1 MLFNSI
7 EYLLFLPIVFAIY
20 WLLRNHLK
28 LQNLFVVIASY
39 VFYGWWDYK
48 FLLLIAFTSLCSYA
62 SGLLIDKSKRCI
74 VYGVRCI
81 NWAKFWLITNIVINL
96 GILAVFKYYDFFV
109 SEFGALFG
117 ISTESLLLRII
128 LPVGISFYTFQ
139 ALSYSIDVYR
149 GNIKPTKDI
158 IAFFAF
164 ISFFPQLVAGPIE
177 RATNLLPQFLQ
188 KRTFGYEQG
197 VDGMRQIL
205 WGLFKKIVVADNCA
219 MYVDQVWA
227 TYDTQSG
234 STLLLAAIL
243 FTFQIYGD
251 FSGYSD
257 IAIGTAKL
265 FGIKLMRNFNNPY
278 FSRDIAE
285 FWRRWHI
292 SLTTWFRDYVYIPL
306 GGSRPVMVKENN
318 IENTVPENNQENNL
332 FESKPKM
339 NNPQSL
345 DNDSQLITP
354 QSACMQASR
363 QPDDQLLAANALPDY
378 SEKND
383 SMLESTKKSKN
394 VFAAYLNNIELR
406 KKLIVVRN
414 VMVVFLICGLWHGAN
429 WTYLVW
435 GLYNVVLFL
444 SLILM
449 RKSKRN
455 KDVPLVR
462 QQFPQMLITFVLVTI
477 GWIIFRAPSLSDA
490 LGYLCAMTNLS
501 GAAPV
506 LPITQWIGIIFGLL
520 TMIAFEWSSRNS
532 DQAPIPHRWWIYYL
546 LITAIWWYAPSFST
560 DFIYFQF

>member
-1 MLFNSI
+1 MLFNSL
-7 EYLLFLPIVFAIY
+7 EYLFFLPIVFTIY
-20 WLLRNHLK
+20 WLLRNKLK
-28 LQNLFVVIASY
+28 LQNAFVVLASY

-74 VYGVRCI
+74 GYGVRCI

-117 ISTESLLLRII
+117 ISTDSLLLRII

-149 GNIKPTKDI
+149 GNIKPTRDI

-177 RATNLLPQFLQ
+177 RATNLLSQFLQ
-188 KRTFGYEQG
+188 KRTFSYEQG
-197 VDGMRQIL
+197 VDGLRQIL

-234 STLLLAAIL
+234 SMLLLAAIL

-292 SLTTWFRDYVYIPL
+292 SLTSWFRDYVYIPL
-306 GGSRPVMVKENN
+306 GGSRPNVVYSVWC
-318 IENTVPENNQENNL
+318 TV
-332 FESKPKM
+332 ESK
-339 NNPQSL
+339 
-345 DNDSQLITP
+345 
-354 QSACMQASR
+354 
-363 QPDDQLLAANALPDY
+363 
-378 SEKND
+378 
-383 SMLESTKKSKN
+383 
-394 VFAAYLNNIELR
+394 
-406 KKLIVVRN
+406 KKLIVARN
-414 VMVVFLICGLWHGAN
+414 VMIVFLICGLWHGAN

-435 GLYNVVLFL
+435 GLYNVLLFL
-444 SLILM
+444 LLILLG
-449 RKSKRN
+449 KSKRY
-455 KDVPLVR
+455 KDAPLAWK
-462 QQFPQMLITFVLVTI
+462 QLPQMLIAFVLVTI
-477 GWIIFRAPSLSDA
+477 GWIIFRAPSLADA
-490 LGYLCAMTNLS
+490 WNVGCTICS
-501 GAAPV
+501 GTLWSVPYM
-506 LPITQWIGIIFGLL
+506 LPMQEMLFMAIGIVVMIGVEWLQRNEDHGLVL
-520 TMIAFEWSSRNS
+520 DRMNSSVLRYAIYIVLITMILWKGDPGDA
-532 DQAPIPHRWWIYYL
+532 
-546 LITAIWWYAPSFST
+546 
-560 DFIYFQF
+560 FIYFQF